1 MQIPSR
7 PEIANALNGTW
18 MLVKRDRG
26 GVSWLDGSV
35 DGFWKS
41 FFAAA
46 LLAPFYGLMLWMAR
60 YSTME
65 DADFTAVFLVEAA
78 AYAGAWLFWPIVASE
93 LCRFL
98 DPKMDVRTYIVACN
112 WSEIWIMAL
121 RLPLLTLAVSG
132 LFSDGVYALFS
143 LMAMIAVLYYRY
155 VIARETLPAAT
166 PVAIGLAITDM
177 MAGILWRMGTDMAV
191 LSWLSAPAPA
201 A

>member
-41 FFAAA
+41 FFAAV

-60 YSTME
+60 YSTVE

-78 AYAGAWLFWPIVASE
+78 AYAGAWLFWPLRGRSCASVRQGSCSSSKVFLLFFGE
-93 LCRFL
+93 SNSSCYGDLRRSWPGLPGCPRLDLPLDVRVCSGPSLWAVSSLHRASRFL
-98 DPKMDVRTYIVACN
+98 D
-112 WSEIWIMAL
+112 AL
-121 RLPLLTLAVSG
+121 PCVGT
-132 LFSDGVYALFS
+132 
-143 LMAMIAVLYYRY
+143 
-155 VIARETLPAAT
+155 
-166 PVAIGLAITDM
+166 
-177 MAGILWRMGTDMAV
+177 ILICVWM
-191 LSWLSAPAPA
+191 PFCI
-201 A
+201 